1 MFNNPFKHKLTSQE
15 QQFVDIVQSLLSH
28 PKTVLKMTPL
38 SDKYFII
45 NEQKHYHILLKELGI
60 QVTNTKFSIAKRI
73 HPQVYNK
80 IINIIHE
87 YIERDRQIDEDR
99 IFNSEVKMLD
109 SVLKNLE

>member
-1 MFNNPFKHKLTSQE
+1 
-15 QQFVDIVQSLLSH
+15 
-28 PKTVLKMTPL
+28 MTPL

-45 NEQKHYHILLKELGI
+45 NEQKHYYILLKELGI
-60 QVTNTKFSIAKRI
+60 QVTNTKFSITKSI
-73 HPQVYNK
+73 HPLVYNK

-87 YIERDRQIDEDR
+87 HIERDRQIDEDR